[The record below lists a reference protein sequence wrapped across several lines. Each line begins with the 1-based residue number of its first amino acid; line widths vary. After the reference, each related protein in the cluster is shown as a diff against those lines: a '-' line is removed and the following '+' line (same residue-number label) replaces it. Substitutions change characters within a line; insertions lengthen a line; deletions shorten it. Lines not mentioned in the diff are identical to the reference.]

1 MHPDLNEEDVRQ
13 LQSFI
18 SASNHEPGLQDDSE
32 GREEELSSIAEVLS
46 PLTSDEE
53 EILNNNNNNLSVLH
67 SDNAERN
74 ERLLLSGSGASTPR

>member
-53 EILNNNNNNLSVLH
+53 EILNNNNNLSVLN

-74 ERLLLSGSGASTPR
+74 ERILLLGSGASTPR

>member
-1 MHPDLNEEDVRQ
+1 MHPDLTEEDVRQ

-18 SASNHEPGLQDDSE
+18 SASHHEQGGPEDSE
-32 GREEELSSIAEVLS
+32 GREEELSSIAEVRS

-53 EILNNNNNNLSVLH
+53 DILNNNNNLTVLN

-74 ERLLLSGSGASTPR
+74 ERILLLGSGASTPR